1 MAYNRK
7 QRLNDN
13 IKAIETAFI
22 LDREQRTPTARERL
36 LLERYCGFGGLKC
49 ILNPA
54 RELADAVHWAKSDL
68 ELFSPTVELHRL
80 IRENSKN
87 ESEYKQLMDSLKQ
100 SVLTAFYT
108 PSAVTEALTDVLK
121 EHQIIPEKVLEP
133 SAGIGA
139 FVDSVLDNNPKADIM
154 AFEKDLL
161 TGKILHHLHPEQK
174 VRIEGFEK
182 IEKPFNDYFDLAISN
197 IPFGDVAVFDP
208 SYTAMKGMR
217 ALVTRRIH
225 NYFFV
230 KALDTVRDGGLVAF
244 ITSQGVLN
252 AKNNSAAR
260 FMMLYHAD
268 LVSAIRLPNNL
279 FTENANT
286 EVGSDLIILQKNT
299 QKESLRGDDN
309 LLDTVYNDENRIP
322 TNNYFLEH
330 PERIIHTTAK
340 LDTDPFGKPAMI
352 YTHEDGVEGIAEDL
366 RKMLHE
372 DFKKNLNLNRY
383 LGIEETKAEEVK
395 EIEET
400 EKIEKTEKI
409 KPSFEKKQNDTVVS
423 LQKQEKPTDDAELTQ
438 KSNHQQ
444 PPVQMTLFD
453 LWGMEEENR
462 QAVHSTKKKAEVTV
476 GAVAKKV
483 SRKKASPLVKSVNPT
498 FEVVTKPVEKEEK
511 PSLTDAKEQETAQE
525 TKPIL
530 PGDEPYASISWEE
543 NPPINGFYE
552 MMMTMAPEDRVLLR
566 QKAELHR
573 QEQLKA
579 LGVEDTLDPKFK
591 PPMEP
596 IEVLKVQIG
605 HGQSKGNEAK
615 EDSKTQNTL
624 EETNHEREQQKEQER
639 KREEQARKKED
650 AMKPRPFDEKLESF
664 HREGSMVLDSAGN
677 IGVLKD
683 LTKYGA
689 TFMPLDLNMEQKEK
703 AVLYIA
709 LRDAYQ
715 KLYTYEAEE
724 QTENKQMRESLNVYY
739 DAFFIRFGNLN
750 AKQNVK
756 FILMDALGR
765 DMLSLERVE
774 NGHFTK
780 SDIFDHPVSFSLDEV
795 SHVDSPEEALTASLN
810 KFGRIDLPYMTELS
824 DMPEQELTEALKG
837 RIYYN
842 PLIDGYE
849 IADRFIAGNV
859 IEKAERIEEW
869 LKENPDHAI
878 VRESLDAL
886 KASIPEPIA
895 FEDLD
900 FNFGERWIPTGV
912 YSAYMSHLFNTQVS
926 IVYSDSMD
934 EYSAK
939 CSMKTMAITD
949 EYMVKGYYRHYDG
962 MSLLKHA
969 LHNTCPDMMKSIGED
984 EHGNDIKVRDSEGI
998 QLANA
1003 KIDEIR
1009 NGFTEWLEEQS
1020 DSFKERLTTM
1030 YNRKFNCFVRPKY
1043 DGSHQ
1048 TFPGLDLKALGGK
1061 YGVKSVYPSQKD
1073 CVWMLLQN
1081 GGGICDHEVGTGKT
1095 LIMCMA
1101 AHEMKRLGMAHKPMI
1116 IGLKANVAEIAATY
1130 QTAYPHARILYA
1142 SEKDFST
1149 KNRVSFFNNIKNN
1162 DYDCV
1167 IMSHDQF
1174 GKIPQSPELQRQ
1186 ILQAELDTVEE
1197 NLEVIRTQGKDVSR
1211 GMLKGLEKRKFN
1223 LEVKLQKIAYSIEQ
1237 RTDDVV
1243 DFRMM
1248 GIDHLFVDES
1258 HQFKNLMFNT
1268 RHDRVAGLGNSEGS
1282 QKALNMLFAIR
1293 TIQER
1298 TGRDLGATFLSGTTI
1313 SNSLTELYLLFKY
1326 LRPKELERQD
1336 IRCFDAWAAI
1346 FAKKTTDFE
1355 FNVTNNI
1362 VQKERFRYFIK
1373 VPELA
1378 AFYNEITDYRTA
1390 EAVGVDRPKKNE
1402 ILHNIPPTPEQ
1413 EDFIQKLMEFAK
1425 TGDATILGRLPLSET
1440 EEKAKMLIATD
1451 YARKMALDMRM
1462 IDPTCEDHPDNKA
1475 SHCAKMIADY
1485 YHRYDGHKGTQFVF
1499 SDLGTYRPG
1508 EWNVYSEIK
1517 RKLIE
1522 DYGIPSSEIRFI
1534 QECKNERARKTVIA
1548 AMNEGSVRVLFG
1560 STSMLGTGVNAQKR
1574 CVAIHHCDTPWRP
1587 SDLEQ
1592 RNGRGVR
1599 AGNEIAKLYADNKVD
1614 IIIYAVEKSLDSYKF
1629 NLLHCKQTFISQLK
1643 SGALGARTI
1652 DEGAMDEKSGM
1663 NFSEYMAILSGN
1675 TDLLDKAKLE
1685 KKIASLEGERKSF
1698 NKGKRDSETKLQSKT
1713 AELGNNKAS
1722 LKGMTEDYGKFMGK
1736 AKKDKDG
1743 NILNLITLDGVE
1755 STNLE
1760 VIGKHLQML
1769 AEKETTGGQYKRIG
1783 EIYGFP
1789 VKIVSETSFE
1799 NGLPFVDNRFFVE
1812 GNYKYQY
1819 NYGHIAKSDPIAA
1832 ANNFLNALQKIPS
1845 YIEQYDSRCKAL
1857 EKEIPQLEEIA
1868 GKTWKKEE
1876 ELKGLKAELAALDRK
1891 IQLELVPPQEQDTAE
1906 KHETKNIETEQSI
1919 VGKQARSVC
1928 RL

>member
-68 ELFSPTVELHRL
+68 ELFAPTVELHRL

-161 TGKILHHLHPEQK
+161 TGKILRHLYPEQK

-383 LGIEETKAEEVK
+383 LGIEETMAEEVK
-395 EIEET
+395 EVEET
-400 EKIEKTEKI
+400 EKIDKAVKT
-409 KPSFEKKQNDTVVS
+409 KPSIEVKQNDTVVS
-423 LQKQEKPTDDAELTQ
+423 LQKQEKPTDDAELSQ
-438 KSNHQQ
+438 KSSHQQ

-462 QAVHSTKKKAEVTV
+462 QAVHSTKKKTEVTV

-511 PSLTDAKEQETAQE
+511 PSSTDAKEQETAQE

-605 HGQSKGNEAK
+605 HGQSK
-615 EDSKTQNTL
+615 EDSKTQSTL
-624 EETNHEREQQKEQER
+624 KETNHEREQQKEQER
-639 KREEQARKKED
+639 KREELAKKKED

-756 FILMDALGR
+756 FILMDASGR

-774 NGHFTK
+774 NGQFTK

-878 VRESLDAL
+878 VRESLEAL

-1081 GGGICDHEVGTGKT
+1081 GGGICDHEV
-1095 LIMCMA
+1095 
-1101 AHEMKRLGMAHKPMI
+1101 
-1116 IGLKANVAEIAATY
+1116 
-1130 QTAYPHARILYA
+1130 
-1142 SEKDFST
+1142 
-1149 KNRVSFFNNIKNN
+1149 
-1162 DYDCV
+1162 
-1167 IMSHDQF
+1167 
-1174 GKIPQSPELQRQ
+1174 
-1186 ILQAELDTVEE
+1186 
-1197 NLEVIRTQGKDVSR
+1197 
-1211 GMLKGLEKRKFN
+1211 
-1223 LEVKLQKIAYSIEQ
+1223 
-1237 RTDDVV
+1237 
-1243 DFRMM
+1243 
-1248 GIDHLFVDES
+1248 
-1258 HQFKNLMFNT
+1258 
-1268 RHDRVAGLGNSEGS
+1268 
-1282 QKALNMLFAIR
+1282 
-1293 TIQER
+1293 
-1298 TGRDLGATFLSGTTI
+1298 
-1313 SNSLTELYLLFKY
+1313 
-1326 LRPKELERQD
+1326 LRP
-1336 IRCFDAWAAI
+1336 
-1346 FAKKTTDFE
+1346 
-1355 FNVTNNI
+1355 
-1362 VQKERFRYFIK
+1362 
-1373 VPELA
+1373 
-1378 AFYNEITDYRTA
+1378 
-1390 EAVGVDRPKKNE
+1390 
-1402 ILHNIPPTPEQ
+1402 
-1413 EDFIQKLMEFAK
+1413 
-1425 TGDATILGRLPLSET
+1425 
-1440 EEKAKMLIATD
+1440 
-1451 YARKMALDMRM
+1451 
-1462 IDPTCEDHPDNKA
+1462 
-1475 SHCAKMIADY
+1475 
-1485 YHRYDGHKGTQFVF
+1485 
-1499 SDLGTYRPG
+1499 
-1508 EWNVYSEIK
+1508 
-1517 RKLIE
+1517 
-1522 DYGIPSSEIRFI
+1522 
-1534 QECKNERARKTVIA
+1534 
-1548 AMNEGSVRVLFG
+1548 
-1560 STSMLGTGVNAQKR
+1560 
-1574 CVAIHHCDTPWRP
+1574 
-1587 SDLEQ
+1587 
-1592 RNGRGVR
+1592 
-1599 AGNEIAKLYADNKVD
+1599 
-1614 IIIYAVEKSLDSYKF
+1614 
-1629 NLLHCKQTFISQLK
+1629 
-1643 SGALGARTI
+1643 
-1652 DEGAMDEKSGM
+1652 
-1663 NFSEYMAILSGN
+1663 
-1675 TDLLDKAKLE
+1675 
-1685 KKIASLEGERKSF
+1685 
-1698 NKGKRDSETKLQSKT
+1698 
-1713 AELGNNKAS
+1713 
-1722 LKGMTEDYGKFMGK
+1722 
-1736 AKKDKDG
+1736 
-1743 NILNLITLDGVE
+1743 
-1755 STNLE
+1755 
-1760 VIGKHLQML
+1760 
-1769 AEKETTGGQYKRIG
+1769 
-1783 EIYGFP
+1783 
-1789 VKIVSETSFE
+1789 
-1799 NGLPFVDNRFFVE
+1799 
-1812 GNYKYQY
+1812 
-1819 NYGHIAKSDPIAA
+1819 
-1832 ANNFLNALQKIPS
+1832 
-1845 YIEQYDSRCKAL
+1845 
-1857 EKEIPQLEEIA
+1857 
-1868 GKTWKKEE
+1868 
-1876 ELKGLKAELAALDRK
+1876 
-1891 IQLELVPPQEQDTAE
+1891 
-1906 KHETKNIETEQSI
+1906 
-1919 VGKQARSVC
+1919 
-1928 RL
+1928 